1 MQYITAI
8 KEAQENNT
16 DKFMELITEEQNKFR
31 EEIEYFLSI
40 PAKQSRKG
48 KIGILK
54 KLEKENILLSKKRI
68 KTKEGGT

>member
-40 PAKQSRKG
+40 PAK
-48 KIGILK
+48 
-54 KLEKENILLSKKRI
+54 
-68 KTKEGGT
+68 